1 MRLPVILAFIFLTQ
15 TQQVEALM
23 GHQTNHGFWVE
34 TMSWIADNAPVIYTA
49 VSAFSIAAMMSI
61 RDGKRWLYSLMG
73 GCVCALIALSLGGLL
88 AHWGLPE
95 GAAPTIGPVIGFI
108 GADKLREIILS
119 IIERRTGGST
129 NGK

>member
-1 MRLPVILAFIFLTQ
+1 
-15 TQQVEALM
+15 M

-61 RDGKRWLYSLMG
+61 RDGKRWLFSLMG

-88 AHWGLPE
+88 KHWGLPAE
-95 GAAPTIGPVIGFI
+95 AAPAVGPLIGFI
-108 GADKLREIILS
+108 GADNLRAIILS
-119 IIERRTGGST
+119 IIERRTGGNA

>member
-1 MRLPVILAFIFLTQ
+1 
-15 TQQVEALM
+15 M
-23 GHQTNHGFWVE
+23 GYQTNPKI
-34 TMSWIADNAPVIYTA
+34 WIEVISLITENAPVIYTT

-61 RDGKRWLYSLMG
+61 RDGKRWLHSLMG

-88 AHWGLPE
+88 TFLGLPE
-95 GAAPTIGPVIGFI
+95 AAAPAIGPVIGFI

-119 IIERRTGGST
+119 IIKRRTGGST